1 MGVRKSTMQTKE
13 KLKNK
18 VQSFFQNPIF
28 RFLFFAGIL
37 YWVWFIFYET
47 YLIPKTDID
56 YLVTKNLVS
65 VTSSSYQLLGTRTM
79 IDEESQHIVISLATH
94 PGTGVWVGTPCNG
107 LKLFALFAIFII
119 AYPGRIKH
127 KLWFIP
133 AGIFLIYWINVIRI
147 MMLLKLISVNPE
159 LFQFNHNYT
168 FTISVYS
175 LIFILWFTWA
185 KVYGKTKNERLQDL
199 QASKSE

>member
-1 MGVRKSTMQTKE
+1 MAIKE
-13 KLKNK
+13 KLKSK

-28 RFLFFAGIL
+28 KFLFFAGIL

-56 YLVTKNLVS
+56 YVVTRNLVNI
-65 VTSSSYQLLGTRTM
+65 TAFSYDVLGVQTM
-79 IDEESQHIVISLATH
+79 VDEESKHIVISLASH

-107 LKLFALFAIFII
+107 LKLFALFSIFII

-133 AGIFLIYWINVIRI
+133 AGIFIIYWINVIRI
-147 MMLLKLISVNPE
+147 MLLLKMISVNPE

-168 FTISVYS
+168 FTISVYTV
-175 LIFILWFTWA
+175 IFILWFIWS
-185 KVYGKTKNERLQDL
+185 KFFGNSKSERLQDL
-199 QASKSE
+199 PS